1 MTELE
6 KYVHDRCVEEGDC
19 WIWQMCVNRGRP
31 QMGLTNRKTVAVRRH
46 LWQNLKGEP
55 PSGKWVSMTCDTVN
69 CVCPKHLTLTTN
81 KAAQKRAA
89 AQGKFSTLTR
99 RAKLAK
105 SKQAAESPLNEEKV
119 AAIRASDERL
129 KDLAARYGVSMNTIS
144 NIRNGKRWKTYSTP
158 FAGLFAMN
166 DSTNR
171 RAA

>member
-1 MTELE
+1 
-6 KYVHDRCVEEGDC
+6 
-19 WIWQMCVNRGRP
+19 
-31 QMGLTNRKTVAVRRH
+31 
-46 LWQNLKGEP
+46 
-55 PSGKWVSMTCDTVN
+55 MTCDTVN